1 MPSNHT
7 TNYSLNQWVKSDQ
20 VRMQDFNADN
30 AKIDAALAGLN
41 SGKADK
47 SALSS
52 LQSVVNDKAS
62 ASALSSLQSSLNN
75 QISSLQ
81 STVSSQGTALS
92 LRNCCFVTGAY
103 VGDGTEGES
112 SVVTLNFSRKPVFI
126 RINSTKDV
134 RSICAVRGQVDA
146 YYLLSGGA
154 NRLAFTWGAKSVSWH
169 AVSFSSKLTE
179 DTHFNSST
187 NTYHYF
193 AILEL

>member
-1 MPSNHT
+1 MPSNQT
-7 TNYSLNQWVKSDQ
+7 SNYSLSQWVKSDQ
-20 VRMQDFNADN
+20 VRMEDFNADN
-30 AKIDAALAGLN
+30 AKIDVALAGLN

-47 SALSS
+47 SALTGVQSTLDSQISS
-52 LQSVVNDKAS
+52 V
-62 ASALSSLQSSLNN
+62 QSSLNSK
-75 QISSLQ
+75 ISGLQ
-81 STVSSQGTALS
+81 STVSSQGTALN

-169 AVSFSSKLTE
+169 AVSFNSRLTE